1 MDMRMDILS
10 SQTGAESQDRFL
22 SSLCWVDLL
31 GTRTCWSDSLLEVL
45 MTWLCSSCDFYTRD
59 AREAFLHRRGDDH
72 HVIPVP
78 DRVETGI
85 EKELGS
91 GNLVVMKV
99 AK

>member
-1 MDMRMDILS
+1 
-10 SQTGAESQDRFL
+10 
-22 SSLCWVDLL
+22 
-31 GTRTCWSDSLLEVL
+31 